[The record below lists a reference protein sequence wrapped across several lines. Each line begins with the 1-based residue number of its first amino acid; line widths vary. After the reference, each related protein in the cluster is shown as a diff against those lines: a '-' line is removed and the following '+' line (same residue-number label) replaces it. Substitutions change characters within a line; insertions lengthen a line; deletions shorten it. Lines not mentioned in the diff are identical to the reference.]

1 MEEIFL
7 TENITLINDKL
18 YYENELIKNHNWHNY
33 LIEFG
38 WEKLNKKWI
47 TKLNTFLKKP
57 SRNSQYGCLDCGGD
71 GDCLFH
77 CISFA
82 LNDYDENLDRYNS
95 KNLRELISDS
105 ITENKFKD
113 IISYYKIFSDSDDF
127 DELWDPN
134 TITFNEFKE
143 KIKEGG
149 NEYWGDNFL
158 INIIKDTLNLNFFI
172 LYNNDITGQYYN
184 YPLLYEYNP
193 KQKSIILLY
202 ENENHFKLIGKF
214 IENNMVYLF
223 DNNTLPDEIVKLN
236 NLIR

>member
-47 TKLNTFLKKP
+47 TKLNKFLKKP

-82 LNDYDENLDRYNS
+82 LNDYDENLDKYNS
-95 KNLRELISDS
+95 KNLRKLISDS

-172 LYNNDITGQYYN
+172 LYNNDITGHYYN
-184 YPLLYEYNP
+184 YPLLYEYNS

-214 IENNMVYLF
+214 IENNMIYLF